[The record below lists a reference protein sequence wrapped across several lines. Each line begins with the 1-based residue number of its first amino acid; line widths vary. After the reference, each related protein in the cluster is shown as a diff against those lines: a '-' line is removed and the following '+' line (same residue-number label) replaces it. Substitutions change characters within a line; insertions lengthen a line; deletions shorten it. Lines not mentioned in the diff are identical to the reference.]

1 MPIRLYHPN
10 LEPPNNECE
19 VMDDAQ
25 VAVLAESGWLP
36 APEPPEAAGPHV
48 APEPVRYGPVS
59 EPAAEPSRPTASA
72 ARSEWAEYVDY
83 LGGKSDGRTIAEL
96 KAKADELEGEKA
108 DELEDEKA
116 DELEGES
123 D

>member
-36 APEPPEAAGPHV
+36 APEQPEAAGPHV
-48 APEPVRYGPVS
+48 APEPVRYEPVT
-59 EPAAEPSRPTASA
+59 EPAAEPSHPTASA
-72 ARSEWAEYVDY
+72 TRSEWADWVDY
-83 LGGKSDGRTIAEL
+83 LGGDSEGLTKAEL
-96 KAKADELEGEKA
+96 QAKADELESE
-108 DELEDEKA
+108 
-116 DELEGES
+116 
-123 D
+123 